1 MYVFF
6 IGFLGVNWLFI
17 RNKMTSLV
25 QEIILSQVPSSNL
38 LPLYVISCYGAGGG
52 HEKDFHYSVTYLV
65 GKMRGFSSVVHP
77 VLDDKR
83 KVLNH
88 VIPLIISF
96 NNFNSIQRFY
106 FIYTYINIIRV
117 VTSPKLILNL

>member
-52 HEKDFHYSVTYLV
+52 
-65 GKMRGFSSVVHP
+65 RGA
-77 VLDDKR
+77 
-83 KVLNH
+83 
-88 VIPLIISF
+88 
-96 NNFNSIQRFY
+96 
-106 FIYTYINIIRV
+106 
-117 VTSPKLILNL
+117 

>member
-1 MYVFF
+1 MLY
-6 IGFLGVNWLFI
+6 
-17 RNKMTSLV
+17 LV
-25 QEIILSQVPSSNL
+25 TGPA
-38 LPLYVISCYGAGGG
+38 GGGG

-117 VTSPKLILNL
+117 VTSPKAILNF